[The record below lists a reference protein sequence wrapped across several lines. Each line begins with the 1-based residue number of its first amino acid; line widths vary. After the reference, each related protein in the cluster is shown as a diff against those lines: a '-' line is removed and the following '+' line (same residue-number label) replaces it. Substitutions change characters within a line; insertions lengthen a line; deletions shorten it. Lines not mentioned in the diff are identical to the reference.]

1 MEKYSKKVKKL
12 IYVLY
17 YFFYTK
23 ESPELKEIRKQLTEL
38 HDKTIRNRLIKI
50 SDYLTKMV
58 RILGSISVICHLLRE
73 EQYIAI

>member
-38 HDKTIRNRLIKI
+38 YDKTIRNRLIKI

-58 RILGSISVICHLLRE
+58 RILGSISG
-73 EQYIAI
+73 